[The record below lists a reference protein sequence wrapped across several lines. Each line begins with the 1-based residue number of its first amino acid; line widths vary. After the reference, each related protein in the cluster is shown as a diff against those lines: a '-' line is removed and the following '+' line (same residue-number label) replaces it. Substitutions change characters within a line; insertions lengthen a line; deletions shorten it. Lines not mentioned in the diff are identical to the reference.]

1 MVSCRRSHSHHM
13 VRGTPSPER
22 RRCRAFLSRGGA
34 ALVLVFALAGEAG
47 AWPAKLMEALNR
59 DARKL
64 LPRSLAVLLARRE
77 AQILAE
83 VERFPPQLGQALTED
98 FNGGRLQADTL
109 TALDAETAEV
119 VRMLK
124 EQRVGEGLVRL
135 GALLRV
141 PADLSDPVLVAG
153 PEGYPA
159 GVTREYYAFVEES
172 LDKIP
177 VVLSNPP
184 ALKLKRGQLPTYW
197 QDLLDESRG
206 QSPVIRL
213 EMFHGGRVVDHKS
226 IDYRSPV
233 FGVASLSYS
242 RAVTAIAATW
252 LAVWREARGDLTRMR
267 EPRTIAPLT
276 ESESASTPTPEVTR
290 P

>member
-1 MVSCRRSHSHHM
+1 V
-13 VRGTPSPER
+13 
-22 RRCRAFLSRGGA
+22 L
-34 ALVLVFALAGEAG
+34 ALCLACSGEAA
-47 AWPAKLMEALNR
+47 AWPAKLMESLNR

-64 LPRSLAVLLARRE
+64 LPRSLSVLLARRE
-77 AQILAE
+77 AQILDE
-83 VERFPPQLGQALTED
+83 VGRFPPQLGQALSED
-98 FNGGRLQADTL
+98 FNNGRLQPDTL
-109 TALDAETAEV
+109 AALDTETADV
-119 VRMLK
+119 IRMLK

-141 PADLSDPVLVAG
+141 PADLADPVLVAG

-177 VVLSNPP
+177 VVLSDPP
-184 ALKLKRGQLPTYW
+184 ALKLKRAELAGYW
-197 QDLLDESRG
+197 QGLLDQSRG

-267 EPRTIAPLT
+267 EPHTIAPLT
-276 ESESASTPTPEVTR
+276 EGDLATPEAASTPEVPR

>member
-1 MVSCRRSHSHHM
+1 MA
-13 VRGTPSPER
+13 RGTPSPER
-22 RRCRAFLSRGGA
+22 RRPGAFLSRGA
-34 ALVLVFALAGEAG
+34 AACVALLACASQAS
-47 AWPAKLMEALNR
+47 AWPASLMECLNR

-77 AQILAE
+77 AQILEE
-83 VERFPPQLGQALTED
+83 VQRFPPRLGQAMAMDLA
-98 FNGGRLQADTL
+98 GGRLQPDTL
-109 TALDAETAEV
+109 AALDGETGAV
-119 VRMLK
+119 VDLLK
-124 EQRVGEGLVRL
+124 EQRVSEGLVRL

-141 PADLSDPVLVAG
+141 PADLADPVLSAG

-159 GVTREYYAFVEES
+159 GVTREYYAFVESS

-177 VVLSNPP
+177 VVLSDAP
-184 ALKLKRGQLPTYW
+184 ALKLSRPQLARYW
-197 QDLLDESRG
+197 QDVLGQSRG

-213 EMFHGGRVVDHKS
+213 ELFQGGRVVDHRS

-252 LAVWREARGDLTRMR
+252 LAVWREARGDMTRVR
-267 EPRTIAPLT
+267 QPRTVAPRTTT
-276 ESESASTPTPEVTR
+276 ETASTPEVSR